1 MSLTEDQKQQ
11 VREMIASMPQNQI
24 VSAMAQ
30 IDILSDDQVVALL
43 VIFASN
49 QAIQTQIQSFLS
61 QIATLK
67 ANIQPI
73 VIPK

>member
-1 MSLTEDQKQQ
+1 
-11 VREMIASMPQNQI
+11 MIASMPQNQI